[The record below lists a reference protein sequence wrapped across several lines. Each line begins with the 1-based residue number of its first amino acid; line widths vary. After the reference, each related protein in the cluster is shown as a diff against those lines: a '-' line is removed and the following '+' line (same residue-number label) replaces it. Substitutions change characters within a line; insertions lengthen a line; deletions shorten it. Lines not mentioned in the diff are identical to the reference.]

1 LIYKKYRFK
10 FAPDQNQCM
19 IKNYLPF
26 LLLFLIFQL
35 GNSQILKKQTLANQ
49 GSSHVVY
56 ANNKSYYIL
65 ESIGQ
70 ASIINTFSAN
80 NHLLRQG
87 FLQPVSTSVFF
98 KGSNASIK
106 ALIFP
111 NPFLNQIEV
120 RFDEPI
126 IDVFNLVLYD
136 VLGRI
141 VMTQEYNPIQ
151 SITLDL
157 FNLSAGSYFLKI
169 QMRSKVLNAKIIKR

>member
-1 LIYKKYRFK
+1 
-10 FAPDQNQCM
+10 M

-26 LLLFLIFQL
+26 LLLFLIFQI
-35 GNSQILKKQTLANQ
+35 GNSQILKKQTLASQ
-49 GSSHVVY
+49 GSSHVVF
-56 ANNKSYYIL
+56 ANNRSYFIQ

-80 NHLLRQG
+80 NHNLRQG
-87 FLQPVSTSVFF
+87 FLQPVSASVFF

-111 NPFLNQIEV
+111 NPFLNQVEI

-126 IDVFNLVLYD
+126 IDVFNLVVYD

-141 VMTQEYNPIQ
+141 IISREYNPIQ

-157 FNLSAGSYFLKI
+157 FNVSAGSYFLKI